1 MEENEV
7 DQMDII
13 CQACVTKYPFLA
25 YYDGLEN

>member
-13 CQACVTKYPFLA
+13 CGTCVTKYPFLA
-25 YYDGLEN
+25 YYDG